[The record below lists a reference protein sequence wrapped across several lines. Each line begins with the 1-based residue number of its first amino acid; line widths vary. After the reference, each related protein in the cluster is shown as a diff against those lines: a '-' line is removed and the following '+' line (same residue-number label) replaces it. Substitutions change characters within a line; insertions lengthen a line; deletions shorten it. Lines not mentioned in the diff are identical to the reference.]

1 MAKSQEVSNK
11 TLLILIVA
19 VTVVTIVSTWF
30 IVDTVFNMNIAEQGT
45 DETGQVSLTITEPED
60 SVAVSEDYEESV
72 ETSEEEDEEIIADET
87 EEIVADES
95 EESAEE
101 LEE

>member
-30 IVDTVFNMNIAEQGT
+30 IVSSAFDAKAVYVDMEDNTASSEVGLFIEGDGGTPEEVPLVEAEP
-45 DETGQVSLTITEPED
+45 TGEVEVGLTI
-60 SVAVSEDYEESV
+60 EES
-72 ETSEEEDEEIIADET
+72 SE
-87 EEIVADES
+87 
-95 EESAEE
+95 
-101 LEE
+101 

>member
-1 MAKSQEVSNK
+1 MVKSQEVSNK

-30 IVDTVFNMNIAEQGT
+30 IVSSAFDAKATVGDTQEIA
-45 DETGQVSLTITEPED
+45 QVSLTIEDTTE
-60 SVAVSEDYEESV
+60 AVSEPVVTEAEAS
-72 ETSEEEDEEIIADET
+72 IIIEET
-87 EEIVADES
+87 EDNS
-95 EESAEE
+95 D